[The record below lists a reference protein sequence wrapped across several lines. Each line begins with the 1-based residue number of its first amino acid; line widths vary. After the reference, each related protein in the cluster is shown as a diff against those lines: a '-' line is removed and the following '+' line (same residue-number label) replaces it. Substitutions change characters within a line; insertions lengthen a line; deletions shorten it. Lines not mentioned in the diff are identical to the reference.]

1 MNTST
6 NDYIPVSYLNAYVY
20 CPRRF
25 FLEYVRGMFE
35 DNAHTVDGRSSHH
48 VVDLRAKEGKAS
60 RKEDVIHR
68 RSVSFSSE
76 TLGIIG
82 KLDLGRF

>member
-48 VVDLRAKEGKAS
+48 VVDLRAATHIS
-60 RKEDVIHR
+60 RDTFNLKYLREQPTYVA
-68 RSVSFSSE
+68 
-76 TLGIIG
+76 
-82 KLDLGRF
+82 

>member
-1 MNTST
+1 MNTSI

-48 VVDLRAKEGKAS
+48 VVDLRAK
-60 RKEDVIHR
+60 
-68 RSVSFSSE
+68 
-76 TLGIIG
+76 
-82 KLDLGRF
+82 